1 MKQVVKEK
9 RSGKPT
15 LIRSTRK
22 EGVKLN
28 AEATKTMAQSFASNK
43 NHKTNT
49 HLTVAEDSI
58 DCIIGFFNEQ
68 ALIMTDFEINS
79 LKAIKG
85 VGFAYPT
92 DNAELQSLINNHI
105 AHSKKTSAK
114 GMKSILDTFT
124 DVSLNA
130 NFEKGYFEEIDF
142 ITENPIENNY
152 SSWIEQTI
160 EEPWFKN

>member
-1 MKQVVKEK
+1 MKQVVKQK
-9 RSGKPT
+9 RSGKPS
-15 LIRSTRK
+15 LIRSAHK

-28 AEATKTMAQSFASNK
+28 AEVIKAKAQNFALNRNDKTS
-43 NHKTNT
+43 T
-49 HLTVAEDSI
+49 HLTIAEERINTII
-58 DCIIGFFNEQ
+58 DFFNDQ
-68 ALIMTDFEINS
+68 ALIITDFEINS

-105 AHSKKTSAK
+105 THSKHTSAK

-124 DVSLNA
+124 NVNMTTT
-130 NFEKGYFEEIDF
+130 FEKGYFEDIDF
-142 ITENPIENNY
+142 MIENPIENKY

-160 EEPWFKN
+160 